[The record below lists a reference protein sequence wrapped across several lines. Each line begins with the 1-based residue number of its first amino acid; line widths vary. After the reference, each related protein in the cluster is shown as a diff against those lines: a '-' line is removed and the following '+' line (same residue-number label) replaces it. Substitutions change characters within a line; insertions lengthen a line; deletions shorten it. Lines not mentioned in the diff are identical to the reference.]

1 MTELYE
7 IEGAIRGL
15 EGTLANLR
23 DQLEFR
29 SREQTAVTIL
39 AALLR
44 NEAGSRRND
53 DEVCADAVALTDELR
68 AKLAVKP

>member
-1 MTELYE
+1 MHEGDKSEMLRKRIQAEL
-7 IEGAIRGL
+7 R
-15 EGTLANLR
+15 R
-23 DQLEFR
+23 DADSYR
-29 SREQTAVTIL
+29 REQTAVTIL